1 MHKIL
6 RYYSQNRIKVW
17 TTVFAIVFIIF
28 VIQILNNAA
37 KKEKNNTNKGE
48 TAFNVVSYHNESKSI
63 ITEGSVPQIYQK
75 EFSNIIDEFYTY
87 CINHEPEKAY
97 ELLAPDTKQVLYQTE
112 SQFEN
117 LYYQEIFEGNK
128 EYSFQSWSSSSED
141 IYIYQVKI
149 FDNML
154 ATGKNNNEYIE
165 DYVTIVP
172 VEDRYKLN
180 INGYIGRKNV
190 SQKESNELITVEVVN
205 IDRYTEHE
213 IYTFRIKNNTDKT
226 ILLDANRKKNTT
238 YITDEEGNKFT
249 SFLYEIAS
257 QDLTFNAKEQ
267 KTIEIK
273 FNRAYHNEIEA
284 TSVNFTDI
292 VDADEYN
299 QNESIEAY
307 KIKIEI

>member
-1 MHKIL
+1 MHKLL
-6 RYYSQNRIKVW
+6 RFYSQNRIKVW
-17 TTVFAIVFIIF
+17 TTVFAIVFIIL
-28 VIQILNNAA
+28 VIQILNNAT

-48 TAFNVVSYHNESKSI
+48 TAFNVVSYHNESESI

-75 EFSNIIDEFYTY
+75 EFGNIIDEFYTY
-87 CINHEPEKAY
+87 CINHEPQKAY

-117 LYYQEIFEGNK
+117 LYYRDIFEGDK
-128 EYSFQSWSSSSED
+128 EYTFQSWSNSSED

-154 ATGKNNNEYIE
+154 ATGKNNNEYVE

-172 VEDRYKLN
+172 VDDHYKLN
-180 INGYIGRKNV
+180 INGYIGRKSV

-205 IDRYTEHE
+205 IDSYTEHE

-226 ILLDANRKKNTT
+226 ILLDANRKTNTT
-238 YITDEEGNKFT
+238 YVTDEEGNKFT

-257 QDLTFNAKEQ
+257 QDLTFKAKEQ
-267 KTIEIK
+267 KTIKIK

-292 VDADEYN
+292 VDVDEYN
-299 QNESIEAY
+299 QNESIESY

>member
-1 MHKIL
+1 MHKLL
-6 RYYSQNRIKVW
+6 RFYSQNRIKVW
-17 TTVFAIVFIIF
+17 TTVFAIVFIIL
-28 VIQILNNAA
+28 VIQILNNAT

-48 TAFNVVSYHNESKSI
+48 TAFNVVSYHNESESI

-75 EFSNIIDEFYTY
+75 EFGNIIDEFYTY
-87 CINHEPEKAY
+87 CINHEPQKAY

-117 LYYQEIFEGNK
+117 LYYRDIFEGDK
-128 EYSFQSWSSSSED
+128 EYTFQSWSNSSED

-154 ATGKNNNEYIE
+154 ATGKNNNDYVE

-172 VEDRYKLN
+172 VDDHYKLN
-180 INGYIGRKNV
+180 INGYIGRKSV

-205 IDRYTEHE
+205 IDSYTEHE
-213 IYTFRIKNNTDKT
+213 IYTFRIKNNTDKA
-226 ILLDANRKKNTT
+226 ILLDANRKTNTT
-238 YITDEEGNKFT
+238 YVTDEEGNKFT

-257 QDLTFNAKEQ
+257 QDLTFKAKEQ
-267 KTIEIK
+267 KTIKIK

-292 VDADEYN
+292 VDVDEYN
-299 QNESIEAY
+299 QNESIESY